1 VIAAAEAT
9 ALGLASGPACLA
21 SCGPAL
27 LPWMVAERPG
37 WRRGVA
43 LLALFLGGRLAGYLA
58 FAVLAGLLG
67 AAIPA
72 GARALTFAFAHLG
85 LAAVLIVYGLRPPHC
100 RHAPELVSITPRRR
114 AWTPLL
120 LGLFTGLNICPPFF
134 VAATR
139 AAETGSVAG
148 AAGFFL
154 AFFLGTAVWFLPFAA
169 VGALRVAETVAAVAR
184 YTLLALAAYY
194 GYLGVLGL
202 IRRFIY
208 G

>member
-1 VIAAAEAT
+1 VIPAAEAA

-37 WRRGVA
+37 GRRGAA
-43 LLALFLGGRLAGYLA
+43 LLALFLSGRLAGYLA
-58 FAVLAGLLG
+58 FGVAAGLAG
-67 AAIPA
+67 AAIPP
-72 GARALTFAFAHLG
+72 GARALTYAVAHLG
-85 LAAVLIVYGLRPPHC
+85 LAAVLVLYAMRAPRCRP
-100 RHAPELVSITPRRR
+100 APALVTIAPRRR

-120 LGLFTGLNICPPFF
+120 LGLFTGLNLCPPFL
-134 VAATR
+134 VAAAR

-169 VGALRVAETVAAVAR
+169 LGALRVAGTVATVAR
-184 YTLLALAAYY
+184 YTLLALAAWY

-202 IRRFIY
+202 IRRFVY